1 MNRMS
6 WPGRIG
12 VNVLAYLVSILM
24 FFPIFWLILTSFKT
38 NSLAG
43 SRHPAFIFSPT
54 LAGYVNAVVD
64 SNYLHYALNSVYAA
78 VGSTLLCIVLGVPAA
93 YSMAFRRSKR
103 TDFTLL
109 WMLSTKMLPAV
120 GVLVPIYL
128 VYKNLHLL
136 DSALGLLF
144 IYAAMN
150 LPIVVWLLYTYFR
163 DVPGEILEAAEI
175 DGASLLGKIV
185 RIVVPLTMPGITSTA
200 LLAIVLAWNE
210 AFWAINLTN
219 VHGATLAVFVAGFKS
234 ARGQF
239 WANMAAASTLSVLP
253 ILIAGWFTQRQLV
266 RGLTFGAVK

>member
-6 WPGRIG
+6 LPAKIG

-38 NSLAG
+38 NSLAAA
-43 SRHPAFIFSPT
+43 RDPAFIFSPT
-54 LAGYVNAVVD
+54 LAGYVNAIVD
-64 SNYLHYALNSVYAA
+64 SNYWHYALNSIYTA
-78 VGSTLLCIVLGVPAA
+78 VGSTLLCIALGVPAA

-120 GVLVPIYL
+120 GVLVPIFL
-128 VYKNLHLL
+128 IYKNLHLL
-136 DSALGLLF
+136 DSAWGLLF

-150 LPIVVWLLYTYFR
+150 LPIVVWLLYTYFT

-175 DGASLLGKIV
+175 DGASLWDNIV
-185 RIVVPLTMPGITSTA
+185 RIVVPLSMPGIMSTG

-219 VHGATLAVFVAGFKS
+219 VHGATLAVFVSGFKS

-239 WANMAAASTLSVLP
+239 WANMAAGSTLSVLP

>member
-6 WPGRIG
+6 LPGKIG
-12 VNVLAYLVSILM
+12 VNVLAYLVGALM

-38 NSLAG
+38 NALA
-43 SRHPAFIFSPT
+43 SSVHPAFLFSPT
-54 LAGYVNAVVD
+54 VTSYVNAVVD
-64 SNYLHYALNSVYAA
+64 NNYWNYAWNSLVSSI
-78 VGSTLLCIVLGVPAA
+78 GSTFICLLLGIPAA
-93 YSMAFRRSKR
+93 YSMAFWRTRR

-120 GVLVPIYL
+120 GVLVPIYV
-128 VYKNLHLL
+128 VYKDLHLL
-136 DSALGLLF
+136 DNVLGLTL

-150 LPIVVWLLYTYFR
+150 LPIVVWLLYTYFK
-163 DVPGEILEAAEI
+163 DVPTEILEAART
-175 DGASLLGKIV
+175 DGA
-185 RIVVPLTMPGITSTA
+185 PLVSEVTRMVIPLSMPGIVSTG

-239 WANMAAASTLSVLP
+239 WANMSAASTLAIFP